1 MLTKEEVIELLNPI
15 EDPFLHTSFKE
26 TGAIV
31 NISIR
36 EEKKHISVK
45 LAIGKP
51 NTAEQ
56 MQLQQEIVGLL
67 KKNGAS
73 TVGLR
78 FEELP
83 DDVIQ
88 KFQPAS
94 EQDDSIL
101 GAKKQPHYIA
111 VASGKGG
118 VGKSTVTV
126 N

>member
-1 MLTKEEVIELLNPI
+1 MLTKEQVIELLA
-15 EDPFLHTSFKE
+15 EVKDPFLHTPLKDTE
-26 TGAIV
+26 GIV
-31 NISIR
+31 EVSIN
-36 EEKKHISVK
+36 EEKKHVSVK

-56 MQLQQEIVGLL
+56 MQLQQELVGVL

-78 FEELP
+78 FEQLP

-94 EQDDSIL
+94 EQDNSIL
-101 GAKKQPHYIA
+101 GAAKQPHYR
-111 VASGKGG
+111 SEERR
-118 VGKSTVTV
+118 VGKECGSR
-126 N
+126 